1 MAAYNPRNF
10 DLGQFMND
18 LFQQPDLA
26 NQLQFLGSHLQVINS
41 YAAGLEIELTRVTAI
56 ATTAQ
61 AQAQAQPGTLGAAP
75 TSGTSKKV
83 EVFADPG
90 NFSGEINH
98 FEEWW
103 LKMKTWLNINQQT
116 IPARSYDAVVSV
128 LSRMKQKAG
137 TFSAQRLEKGIAY
150 TWAELETD
158 IVKQYRPTARP
169 DWARRKLWSLKQ
181 GNTRSCDY
189 VDLFTK
195 YFRDAEIGHSHAIDI
210 LEQNMNAEIRDQI
223 VREGKRSSTDVHV
236 YLEAV
241 RTIGETMETMNF
253 LRKGRTGFFPI
264 TGSSS
269 SRFQSNRP
277 TRDSNAMDIDA
288 LNETWS
294 DVMTKNTLMP
304 SPKENQQNA
313 SPDVSTAA
321 QMDILV
327 KIALGHPPSVE
338 NAIGPEETTR
348 RLALNSGRSGQ
359 SKRKPLKRR
368 EKAKQLERSGCSSC
382 QGIL

>member
-18 LFQQPDLA
+18 LFQQPDLGA
-26 NQLQFLGSHLQVINS
+26 QLQFLGSHLQVINS

-223 VREGKRSSTDVHV
+223 VQEGKRSSTDVHV
-236 YLEAV
+236 YFEAV

-264 TGSSS
+264 AGSSS
-269 SRFQSNRP
+269 SRFQSSRP
-277 TRDSNAMDIDA
+277 A
-288 LNETWS
+288 
-294 DVMTKNTLMP
+294 
-304 SPKENQQNA
+304 
-313 SPDVSTAA
+313 
-321 QMDILV
+321 
-327 KIALGHPPSVE
+327 
-338 NAIGPEETTR
+338 
-348 RLALNSGRSGQ
+348 
-359 SKRKPLKRR
+359 
-368 EKAKQLERSGCSSC
+368 
-382 QGIL
+382 

>member
-18 LFQQPDLA
+18 LFLQPDHSA
-26 NQLQFLGSHLQVINS
+26 QFQFLRNHLQVVNA
-41 YAAGLEIELTRVTAI
+41 YASAVEQELTRVTAI
-56 ATTAQ
+56 TTAAQ
-61 AQAQAQPGTLGAAP
+61 AQAQAQPGTPGAVP

-103 LKMKTWLNINQQT
+103 LKMKTWLNINQHT
-116 IPARSYDAVVSV
+116 IPTRSYDAVVSV
-128 LSRMKQKAG
+128 LSCMKQKAG

-150 TWAELETD
+150 TWTELETD
-158 IVKQYRPTARP
+158 IVKQYHQTARP
-169 DWARRKLWSLKQ
+169 DWARHKLWSLKQ

-195 YFRDAEIGHSHAIDI
+195 YFKDAEIGHSHAIDI

-241 RTIGETMETMNF
+241 RTVGETMETMNF
-253 LRKGRTGFFPI
+253 LRKGRTGF
-264 TGSSS
+264 
-269 SRFQSNRP
+269 
-277 TRDSNAMDIDA
+277 
-288 LNETWS
+288 
-294 DVMTKNTLMP
+294 
-304 SPKENQQNA
+304 SP
-313 SPDVSTAA
+313 
-321 QMDILV
+321 
-327 KIALGHPPSVE
+327 
-338 NAIGPEETTR
+338 
-348 RLALNSGRSGQ
+348 
-359 SKRKPLKRR
+359 
-368 EKAKQLERSGCSSC
+368 
-382 QGIL
+382 